1 MAYHTM
7 VWLDNY
13 SDYVEFLVNLQSI
26 SNMNDYSSA

>member
-1 MAYHTM
+1 M